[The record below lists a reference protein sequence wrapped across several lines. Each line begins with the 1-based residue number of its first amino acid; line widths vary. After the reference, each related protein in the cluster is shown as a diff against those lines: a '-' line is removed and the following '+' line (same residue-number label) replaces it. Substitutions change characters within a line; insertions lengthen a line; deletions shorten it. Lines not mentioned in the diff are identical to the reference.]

1 MTIRV
6 ALRPCV
12 IAVTALIGLVLVT
25 SCRGK
30 QDETESPAT
39 AAAAGQAVYENT
51 GARLRLTHP
60 TTWTKLQFGEQGTK
74 ALVAFLSPSDENGER
89 QHLAFDVRKLTQ
101 DQQSMTAEK
110 LKEAAIA
117 EAKTVFPKFEL
128 ITSEKTTLGGHEAYR
143 TVYTAGT
150 ERNTGRIM
158 QVLALADGNAYSA
171 TYTARSEAGFK
182 RSLAQA
188 EAIIGSAKIE

>member
-1 MTIRV
+1 MTDRLNTVRALTTV
-6 ALRPCV
+6 ALL
-12 IAVTALIGLVLVT
+12 ALLTLP

-30 QDETESPAT
+30 QDEKESSAT

-51 GARLRLTHP
+51 GARLNLTHP

-74 ALVAFLSPSDENGER
+74 ALVAFLSPPDDNGER
-89 QHLAFDVRKLTQ
+89 QHLAFDVRKLTP
-101 DQQSMTAEK
+101 DQQSTTAEK
-110 LKEAAIA
+110 LKDATIA
-117 EAKTVFPKFEL
+117 EAKAVFPKFEL
-128 ITSEKTTLGGHEAYR
+128 ISSEKTTLGGHEAYR

-158 QVLALADGNAYSA
+158 QVLALANGNAYSA
-171 TYTARSEAGFK
+171 TYTARSEPGFK

-188 EAIIGSAKIE
+188 EAIIASAKIE

>member
-1 MTIRV
+1 MTVRLNTVRALTTV
-6 ALRPCV
+6 ALLAV
-12 IAVTALIGLVLVT
+12 ITLLP

-30 QDETESPAT
+30 QDEKAPTT

-51 GARLRLTHP
+51 GAHLSLTYP

-74 ALVAFLSPSDENGER
+74 ALVAFLSPPDENGER
-89 QHLAFDVRKLTQ
+89 QHLAFDVRKLSA

-110 LKEAAIA
+110 LKDAAVA

-158 QVLALADGNAYSA
+158 QVLALANGNAYSA

-188 EAIIGSAKIE
+188 ESIIGSAKIE